1 MNDDHF
7 AIGETLI
14 RYVHEIYAACEC
26 TQKSE
31 KCLCFEDPYDL
42 PCKCKRMIIV
52 RQQIKAINTQ
62 Y

>member
-26 TQKSE
+26 TQKV
-31 KCLCFEDPYDL
+31 KNAFVLKILTICP
-42 PCKCKRMIIV
+42 V
-52 RQQIKAINTQ
+52 NANV
-62 Y
+62 